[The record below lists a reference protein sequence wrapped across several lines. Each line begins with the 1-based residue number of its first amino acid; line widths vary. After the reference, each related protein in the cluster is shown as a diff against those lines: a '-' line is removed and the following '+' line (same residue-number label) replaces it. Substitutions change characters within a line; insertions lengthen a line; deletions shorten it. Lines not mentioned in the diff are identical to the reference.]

1 MRLLDTTFTK
11 TFLLTYK
18 SFTDAEALFNL
29 LVSRFWIKAP
39 ENLSPE
45 ELDDWT
51 KHKQH
56 IIRMRYA
63 GLVYFRGH
71 I

>member
-1 MRLLDTTFTK
+1 MTFTK

-18 SFTDAEALFNL
+18 SFTDVETLFNL
-29 LVSRFWIKAP
+29 LVTRFWIK
-39 ENLSPE
+39 SPE
-45 ELDDWT
+45 GLTQPELEEWT

-63 GLVYFRGH
+63 RL
-71 I
+71 